1 MTTKY
6 NVGTVIPG
14 LKKLK
19 DSYRMTFWGQLGKT
33 EYTLY
38 FTLDIIQT
46 LEFLRCDNDIVFM

>member
-1 MTTKY
+1 
-6 NVGTVIPG
+6 
-14 LKKLK
+14 
-19 DSYRMTFWGQLGKT
+19 MTFGGQLGKT